1 MTMFNSLVKEPK
13 RKTGARFIDCDI
25 HNEVPSNEVLKQYL
39 PLRWRNYMDMVGLR
53 SYHGFTNN
61 IPYPKG
67 NPGGTR
73 TDSWPP
79 NGQIPGSDL
88 NFMREQL
95 LDPLNLECGILNCL
109 YRVGEQLNDEY
120 GAALARAVNDW
131 QIAEWLD
138 KEPRLRASI
147 VIPYE
152 NAELSVEEINRV
164 AGHPGFVQVLIM
176 PRTREPMGRRKYW
189 KIYEVA
195 ESHGLPIAV
204 HFGGL
209 GGNATTSSGFPS
221 YYIEDHTNMAQA
233 FQCQVISMVCEGVF
247 ERFPNLRT
255 VMLEGGFAWVPS
267 LMWRLDKHWKR
278 LREEVPFLTR
288 KPSEYI
294 RGHMRFT
301 TQPMEEPPVS
311 EYLLQVIRHLGSDEM
326 LMFATDYPHW
336 DYDAPDL
343 TFPPKF
349 PEALKQKIFYD
360 NARSF
365 YRLSDKED
373 RDDAN

>member
-1 MTMFNSLVKEPK
+1 
-13 RKTGARFIDCDI
+13 
-25 HNEVPSNEVLKQYL
+25 
-39 PLRWRNYMDMVGLR
+39 
-53 SYHGFTNN
+53 
-61 IPYPKG
+61 
-67 NPGGTR
+67 
-73 TDSWPP
+73 
-79 NGQIPGSDL
+79 
-88 NFMREQL
+88 MREQL

-189 KIYEVA
+189 KIYEAA

-233 FQCQVISMVCEGVF
+233 FQCQVISMVCEEVF

-301 TQPMEEPPVS
+301 TQPMEEPPVA
-311 EYLLQVIRHLGSDEM
+311 EYLLQVIGHLGSDEM

-365 YRLSDKED
+365 YRLSDTACPSVCG
-373 RDDAN
+373 RLLW